1 MTETEPTAEQ
11 APKPEPAEPTEEEM
25 TGASGVGALLK
36 ASRLRCGEDLRDV
49 AHSLKIRYAFLDA
62 IEGGRFADLP
72 GPAYAAGFVRSYAD
86 YLGLDSEEV
95 VRRFKKEAVPTPQH
109 QSHLD
114 FPSPVSESGM
124 PKAAIVFVGLLIA
137 VVGYGGW
144 YVTSGKGNLL
154 KELVAPVP
162 EEMAQPAEA
171 PAQETAAAPEGT
183 APAIASGDGKLFQ
196 AAPALEGK
204 PATEGTP
211 VPAVSEPVPALALQP
226 TPIQAEAPKPVE
238 PVAAAVP
245 APAAQPEKPVDT
257 KDKAAKAKAEQEAK
271 DKAAKEKAE
280 AEAKAR
286 AEQEA
291 KDKAAKEKAEAEAKA
306 KAEAAASPLPGAAPA
321 QPAAEATPA
330 GNRVFGAPEAEVA
343 RVVIKATSDSW
354 VQIRDEA
361 KNQTVTTRVLRAGDT
376 YRVPTQAG
384 LKLATGNAGALEIRV
399 DGERVPAVG
408 SPGMV
413 RRGIVLDPDRLK
425 SGTAVDSAGN

>member
-11 APKPEPAEPTEEEM
+11 TPEPEAAEPPEEEL

-62 IEGGRFADLP
+62 IEAGRFADLP

-95 VRRFKKEAVPTPQH
+95 VRRFKKEAVPAPQH
-109 QSHLD
+109 RSHLD

-137 VVGYGGW
+137 VAGYGGW

-162 EEMAQPAEA
+162 EEMAQPAEP
-171 PAQETAAAPEGT
+171 PAQETAAAPEAT

-196 AAPALEGK
+196 AAPALEAK
-204 PATEGTP
+204 PATEATP
-211 VPAVSEPVPALALQP
+211 VPAVSEPVPAQALQP
-226 TPIQAEAPKPVE
+226 TPIQTEAPKPVE
-238 PVAAAVP
+238 PVATPAPAP
-245 APAAQPEKPVDT
+245 APAAQPEKPADA
-257 KDKAAKAKAEQEAK
+257 KDKTAKEAKAKAEQEAK
-271 DKAAKEKAE
+271 DKAAREKAE
-280 AEAKAR
+280 AEAKAK

-306 KAEAAASPLPGAAPA
+306 KAEAAAAPA
-321 QPAAEATPA
+321 QPATEATPA
-330 GNRVFGAPEAEVA
+330 ANRVFGAPEAEVA

-361 KNQTVTTRVLRAGDT
+361 KNQTIATRVLRAGDT

-399 DGERVPAVG
+399 DGEKVPAVG

-425 SGTAVDSAGN
+425 SGTAVDSTGN